1 MRTSRAF
8 FSSAFVTAAICLA
21 ATAGT
26 AGDRISTN
34 VQTPAPPPPPTSCVA
49 GAFTVSVSRG
59 PLLVNCTATA
69 TNPSGQ
75 CTEIEYTV
83 SGSNCL
89 PDHVAAL
96 EGVGIQYVT
105 GPGNQWYAPGVGDPV
120 TDIGEHSVHE
130 QAAKFNPNSSVQKF
144 TIGVAGIRNPSPT
157 TVATKKGYNVSMC
170 RILGMGLEN
179 VTSPFQ
185 TTRKFDTK
193 IFKGCAVRFEL
204 DPNSPNPEAPTVL
217 SAELDLSASTKPSCS
232 VSDNGPGTC
241 CSELLVNDI
250 SALNLSI
257 GQTSLGTPKFGSGYI
272 SSGENSCT
280 SYVIGGR
287 VYSWGSPCP

>member
-21 ATAGT
+21 ASAGL
-26 AGDRISTN
+26 AGDRDHVGSN

-49 GAFTVSVSRG
+49 GNFTVSVSRG
-59 PLLVNCTATA
+59 PLLVSCTATA

-75 CTEIEYTV
+75 CTEIEYAVT
-83 SGSNCL
+83 GGI

-96 EGVGIQYVT
+96 EGVGIQYVI

-130 QAAKFNPNSSVQKF
+130 QAAKFNPNASVQKF
-144 TIGVAGIRNPSPT
+144 SIGVAGVRNPSPT
-157 TVATKKGYNVSMC
+157 TVATKKGYNVSLC

-185 TTRKFDTK
+185 TTQKVDTK
-193 IFKGCAVRFEL
+193 VFKGCAVSFVL
-204 DPNSPNPEAPTVL
+204 DPTTGQVV
-217 SAELDLSASTKPSCS
+217 SAALDLDASSKPLCK
-232 VSDNGPGTC
+232 GGEQPGTC
-241 CSELLVNDI
+241 CSDLLTNDI
-250 SALNLSI
+250 SALEISL
-257 GQTSLGTPKFGSGYI
+257 GGTSLGTPKFGNGYI